1 MITRASPRGGGVPW
15 GPDPPI
21 CTHHFFPPYQT
32 TPPHLMGG
40 VDTPISKFLHKS
52 LVMHVVQDISS
63 AKNFGRLHPL
73 HFCNPSDAAE
83 CSLTHT
89 RDNVILYNDPVRKSF
104 LSSAVYRVIALFY
117 CIRDGRCE

>member
-1 MITRASPRGGGVPW
+1 MITRASPRGGGCRGVRT
-15 GPDPPI
+15 PPI
-21 CTHHFFPPYQT
+21 CTPHFFPPYQN
-32 TPPHLMGG
+32 TPPHLIGG

-63 AKNFGRLHPL
+63 DENFGRLHPL

-83 CSLTHT
+83 CSLTYT

-104 LSSAVYRVIALFY
+104 LSSAVYRAIALFH